1 MSAPTSDG
9 GVSGSAL
16 GVAGD
21 ATGVGASGTAGWL
34 KFLIASIKRSAGGIG
49 SPARAASSICARRSW
64 LRCNSAN
71 NGAVGCSTP
80 VDKPS

>member
-1 MSAPTSDG
+1 MSAPASEG
-9 GVSGSAL
+9 GASGSGL
-16 GVAGD
+16 GVADGATD
-21 ATGVGASGTAGWL
+21 AGVSGTAGWL

-71 NGAVGCSTP
+71 NGSVGCSTP
-80 VDKPS
+80 VDRPS